1 MEGGDPLEMVQRGGE
16 AEIQSDIWPNLI
28 FSGTNIELWRFAVQI
43 LNFISIEEQKCLLYT
58 DIWALDQKFKCF
70 FLFREICLL
79 IEKRKQEDI
88 CDLIWQ
94 ILQILDQIQ
103 FYMEKLGSSSEI

>member
-1 MEGGDPLEMVQRGGE
+1 MYKLL
-16 AEIQSDIWPNLI
+16 AKNL
-28 FSGTNIELWRFAVQI
+28 V
-43 LNFISIEEQKCLLYT
+43 
-58 DIWALDQKFKCF
+58 F
-70 FLFREICLL
+70 FLFWEICLL

-103 FYMEKLGSSSEI
+103 FYMEKPGSSSEIWLEFSIVDITLKDSSLYDGVIEI